1 LGRASEGKDI
11 MTTIYDVA
19 RAAGVTAM
27 TVSNV
32 IRGTGSVS
40 AATRERVM
48 KYIKELDYQPNL
60 VARSLS
66 KGRTGVIGL
75 IVNEMSNVFYA
86 EVTAIAERLAYARR
100 LRVFVTT
107 LSHKDESLQ
116 LLKDLALRRVD
127 GIIATCGS
135 ISPQA
140 ISSMSGLNLPV
151 VHCFWEADRQEVDY
165 CVPFAFEQAGRLA
178 AEHLL
183 SLGHRRFGLVGYA
196 HGLRGIGFQKALI
209 EHDVVLAPAYV
220 QKANSGQENGMAA
233 GLKLLKLPRRPTAIF
248 ATDDM
253 MALGVMTAAWEL
265 GLRIPQDL
273 SVVGHDDIDL
283 AAYSI
288 PPLTSIRIDRH
299 AMLSAAFDLLLGVIE
314 GKQVTAPRTF
324 PANLTIRHSSG
335 PCPQAPT

>member
-1 LGRASEGKDI
+1 
-11 MTTIYDVA
+11 
-19 RAAGVTAM
+19 M

-48 KYIKELDYQPNL
+48 KYIEELDYQPNL

-75 IVNEMSNVFYA
+75 VVNEMNNAFYA
-86 EVTAIAERLAYARR
+86 EVTAIAERLAYARG

-107 LSHKDESLQ
+107 LSPEDESLQ

-140 ISSMSGLNLPV
+140 VSSMFELHLPV
-151 VHCFWEADRQEVDY
+151 VHCFWEADQQEVDY

-183 SLGHRRFGLVGYA
+183 ALGHRRFGLVGRA
-196 HGLRGIGFQKALI
+196 HGLRGIGFQEALARRGI
-209 EHDVVLAPAYV
+209 TLAPEYI
-220 QKANSGQENGMAA
+220 QKANSSQESGKAA
-233 GLKLLKLPRRPTAIF
+233 GLELLKLPQRPTAIF
-248 ATDDM
+248 ATNDM
-253 MALGVMTAAWEL
+253 MALGIMTAAWEL

-299 AMLSAAFDLLLGVIE
+299 AMLSAAFDLLLDAIA
-314 GKQVTAPRTF
+314 GKQVTAPQTF
-324 PANLTIRHSSG
+324 PPSLMVRHSSG
-335 PCPQAPT
+335 PRPQVPS

>member
-1 LGRASEGKDI
+1 
-11 MTTIYDVA
+11 
-19 RAAGVTAM
+19 M

-66 KGRTGVIGL
+66 NGRTGVIGL
-75 IVNEMSNVFYA
+75 VVNSMSNVFYA
-86 EVTAIAERLAYARR
+86 EVMAIAERLAYARG

-107 LSHKDESLQ
+107 LSHEDESLQ
-116 LLKDLALRRVD
+116 LLKDLALRHVD

-135 ISPQA
+135 IPPQA
-140 ISSMSGLNLPV
+140 VKSMSGLRLPV

-183 SLGHRRFGLVGYA
+183 ALGHQRFGLVGYP
-196 HGLRGIGFQKALI
+196 HGLRGTGFQQVLTRHGI
-209 EHDVVLAPAYV
+209 MLAPEHI
-220 QKANSGQENGMAA
+220 QKGNSSQESGKAA
-233 GLKLLKLPRRPTAIF
+233 GLELLKLPQRPTAIF
-248 ATDDM
+248 ATDDIT
-253 MALGVMTAAWEL
+253 ALGVMAAAWEL

-283 AAYSI
+283 TAYSM
-288 PPLTSIRIDRH
+288 PPLTSIRIDRR
-299 AMLSAAFDLLLGVIE
+299 AMLSTAFDLLLDVIA
-314 GKQVTAPRTF
+314 GKQVTAPQTF
-324 PANLTIRHSSG
+324 PASLTIRNSSG
-335 PCPQAPT
+335 PCPQAPS